1 MYNEESRDDRM
12 LINIEKKFA
21 SLGSEWESYIQFIE
35 IKSFI
40 EASYCLRN
48 IQISII
54 SILACID
61 QACATEKDDLFLN
74 VDIVPEIIEIIENDI
89 SILYI
94 MQEVQKQDDTIDG
107 MFPWD
112 ELTDDEYP
120 VDVMALLFDAMVIKK
135 QIDVLGVTTSTFLVI
150 QEENASWQEKI
161 FAKAMLSI
169 YRKVLYFG
177 KVEKIY
183 SQIGKL
189 KKSAEERD
197 SSDCTTR
204 LQIIFSLHNNDKYI
218 LRVDMPHKGQ
228 PIVHINMNESVRGE
242 NYSKIAPVAFPFL
255 DESDIFKKISFLGND
270 ISKLFYRQGH
280 MIWFRVKF
288 KRKVEQVVNEES
300 KKRFLYELYDDRC
313 HYSELWKEIDLQE
326 KTVLSFFDRQ
336 CNVLRKMNLNNF
348 NELYFEKSDRE
359 IIEVLGKL
367 GWIDNFIHI
376 MLEKIY
382 NEDKNISHLSIKRLL
397 WIIFDKAKEHDIMW
411 QGRVLTKEMFVQEDL
426 LNICKWLMEI

>member
-1 MYNEESRDDRM
+1 MYNEESRDDRI

-150 QEENASWQEKI
+150 QEGTSSACPRQKNI
-161 FAKAMLSI
+161 NFI
-169 YRKVLYFG
+169 KVL
-177 KVEKIY
+177 
-183 SQIGKL
+183 
-189 KKSAEERD
+189 
-197 SSDCTTR
+197 
-204 LQIIFSLHNNDKYI
+204 
-218 LRVDMPHKGQ
+218 
-228 PIVHINMNESVRGE
+228 
-242 NYSKIAPVAFPFL
+242 
-255 DESDIFKKISFLGND
+255 
-270 ISKLFYRQGH
+270 
-280 MIWFRVKF
+280 
-288 KRKVEQVVNEES
+288 
-300 KKRFLYELYDDRC
+300 
-313 HYSELWKEIDLQE
+313 
-326 KTVLSFFDRQ
+326 
-336 CNVLRKMNLNNF
+336 
-348 NELYFEKSDRE
+348 
-359 IIEVLGKL
+359 
-367 GWIDNFIHI
+367 
-376 MLEKIY
+376 
-382 NEDKNISHLSIKRLL
+382 
-397 WIIFDKAKEHDIMW
+397 
-411 QGRVLTKEMFVQEDL
+411 
-426 LNICKWLMEI
+426 